1 MIMLRGILIFL
12 IRLYRWVISP
22 VKQSLFGPLGRC
34 RFVPSCSAYAIDA
47 LQVHGLWRGSILAL
61 KRLLRC
67 HPWGGCGWDP
77 VPPPDALLGADKE
90 CFQKNEP
97 KMRGLDSHCADV
109 EHHLPSQAARVTN

>member
-1 MIMLRGILIFL
+1 MLRGILIFL

-34 RFVPSCSAYAIDA
+34 RFVPSCSAYAIEA

-77 VPPPDALLGADKE
+77 VPPPDPVLGADKKR
-90 CFQKNEP
+90 CQQNEP
-97 KMRGLDSHCADV
+97 NVRGLDSHCAGC
-109 EHHLPSQAARVTN
+109 ENRLPQAARVTN

>member
-1 MIMLRGILIFL
+1 MLRGILIFL
-12 IRLYRWVISP
+12 IRVYRWVISP

-61 KRLLRC
+61 KRILRC

-77 VPPPDALLGADKE
+77 VPPPDSVGGAYKS
-90 CFQKNEP
+90 CCQQNESN
-97 KMRGLDSHCADV
+97 MRGLDSHCASL
-109 EHHLPSQAARVTN
+109 EHHLPSQAARVIN